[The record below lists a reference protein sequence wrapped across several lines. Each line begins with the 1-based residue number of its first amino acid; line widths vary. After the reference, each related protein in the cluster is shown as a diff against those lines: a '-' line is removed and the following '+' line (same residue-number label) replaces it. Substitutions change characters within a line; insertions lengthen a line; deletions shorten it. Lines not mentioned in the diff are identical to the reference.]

1 MKSIYPFWVDSN
13 FENERGLY
21 WNLVNQNPCRPEK
34 QVEPFVPPL
43 SEFLIRGYAYR

>member
-21 WNLVNQNPCRPEK
+21 WNLVNQNPCRSNLTMFKNCES
-34 QVEPFVPPL
+34 EPL
-43 SEFLIRGYAYR
+43 TTYLQS